1 MNNMIKKCF
10 FSLLL
15 GLNALTFASFAYA
28 NDKNKLTVEPD
39 VFALQKEFAKGG
51 ISSAQLAELALSKLD
66 AVQNKLQMQLEE
78 RESACL
84 DHFFTN
90 SCLQEVRLKRR
101 ELQDILR
108 AISIDAKSFLRRT
121 RADKTKNM
129 MNQALQ

>member
-1 MNNMIKKCF
+1 MIKRCF

-15 GLNALTFASFAYA
+15 GFITLMSASLVYA
-28 NDKNKLTVEPD
+28 NEARKLTVEPD

-121 RADKTKNM
+121 RADKTKSM